1 MKACKALRNHSAA
14 LFFMQIYMKG
24 GLFMEMTKAA
34 QEARREYLR
43 EWRRSHK
50 DNVKRHNQTYW
61 EKKAREAAKAAL
73 SGEDP
78 EEQSTGT
85 QTEQPTGSDDLTDD
99 QLRELVS
106 RKKAIA
112 NFKGV

>member
-1 MKACKALRNHSAA
+1 
-14 LFFMQIYMKG
+14 
-24 GLFMEMTKAA
+24 MELTKAA

-61 EKKAREAAKAAL
+61 EKKAREAAAAAQA
-73 SGEDP
+73 SGQDP
-78 EEQSTGT
+78 EELTEDQSTGT

-99 QLRELVS
+99 QLRELCN
-106 RKKAIA
+106 RKREQV
-112 NFKGV
+112 KGA